1 MRKQMGA
8 GKIEAE
14 VWETVRRVMDD
25 KPYVLGKI
33 EEHFREKRKDLRRPG
48 ADVGSL
54 LGRLDKIEKA
64 WTKNKLA
71 YEADALSVADLK
83 ARRTELDTEREFIER
98 EMER

>member
-1 MRKQMGA
+1 M
-8 GKIEAE
+8 
-14 VWETVRRVMDD
+14 
-25 KPYVLGKI
+25 
-33 EEHFREKRKDLRRPG
+33 
-48 ADVGSL
+48 
-54 LGRLDKIEKA
+54 GRLDKIEKA